1 MSADNAI
8 TIGSNGTA
16 APPRRRGISLKLQ
29 QLQHQARIVM
39 GARTYDKAYTGPL
52 YVQVGVV
59 NSCNYR
65 CQFCWDH
72 PTYVPK
78 DAPYPDEIAEQ
89 YYRDHPEIDRNKA
102 HMKYEMFTDL
112 VDDLH
117 AMGTRKIKFIG
128 RGESFLHKRF
138 VDMVGYA
145 KARDFNVSVTTNGSL
160 ISDEQV
166 RTLVG
171 MGLDEIFVSVNAGSA
186 RSYNEIHLHTPK
198 DAFEKVKHTL
208 ALFSAEK
215 KRQRMKGPFMHL
227 SFVIQNNNYF
237 EMPDMVR
244 LAHEVGAQRVAF
256 NRISV
261 YEGTKFL
268 MLDEQQ
274 NQEALT
280 QYLVEAERLGQQLN
294 IITNADFFRARPG
307 EEQRSK
313 NIHSKTPCYIGWFF
327 SIILADGTVNP
338 CCECLR
344 ALGTLQTHRFK
355 DIWFGEKY
363 RKFRGEITDL
373 PNAGQ
378 EVSGCRCYNC
388 SFALHNL
395 SLHKFAHPLSG
406 GANGTPSYGLKDLK
420 KFVFG

>member
-1 MSADNAI
+1 MALNTADHGNGVSVRPS
-8 TIGSNGTA
+8 GSSRLG
-16 APPRRRGISLKLQ
+16 RRLQ
-29 QLQHQARIVM
+29 QVQHQAKIVL
-39 GARTYDKAYTGPL
+39 GARTYDTAYAGPL

-65 CQFCWDH
+65 CTFCWDH

-78 DAPYPDEIAEQ
+78 EAPYPDQIAED
-89 YYRDHPEIDRNKA
+89 YYKQHPEIDRNKA
-102 HMKYEMFTDL
+102 HMKLEMFTQL

-138 VDMVGYA
+138 VDMVAYA
-145 KARDFNVSVTTNGSL
+145 KSRDFNCSVTTNGSL
-160 ISDEQV
+160 ITDEQV
-166 RTLVG
+166 RTLVDI
-171 MGLDEIFVSVNAGSA
+171 GLDEIFCSVNAGSA
-186 RSYNEIHLHTPK
+186 RSYQEIHLHTPPTQFDK
-198 DAFEKVKHTL
+198 IKRTL
-208 ALFSAEK
+208 ALFSSEK
-215 KRQRMKGPFMHL
+215 QRQGRKGPFMHL

-268 MLDEQQ
+268 MLSEEQ
-274 NQEALT
+274 NKEALERH
-280 QYLVEAERLGQQLN
+280 LVEAERLGQELGV
-294 IITNADFFRARPG
+294 ITNADFFRARPG
-307 EEQRSK
+307 EEKRSR
-313 NIHSKTPCYIGWFF
+313 NIHSAVPCYIGWYF

-344 ALGTLQTHRFK
+344 ALGTLQTHRFNEV
-355 DIWFGEKY
+355 WFGEAY

-373 PNAGQ
+373 PNAGK

-388 SFALHNL
+388 SFALHNV
-395 SLHKFAHPLSG
+395 SMHKFAHPLSNG
-406 GANGTPSYGLKDLK
+406 TNGTPSYGLKDLK
-420 KFVFG
+420 RFVFG